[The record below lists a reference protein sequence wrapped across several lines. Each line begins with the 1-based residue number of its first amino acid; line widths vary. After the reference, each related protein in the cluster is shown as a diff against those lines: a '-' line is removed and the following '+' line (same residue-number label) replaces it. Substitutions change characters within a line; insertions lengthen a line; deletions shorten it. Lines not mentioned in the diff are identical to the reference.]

1 MSEVTL
7 NGEKV
12 DFQGPAPAAAIETW
26 SLLEGIPFVRLEEVA
41 ERLAREKVVSWRSGM
56 EQADR
61 LLEAGNSRSLDL
73 DGELEQLFQFG
84 CRVCAL
90 ALKGALILESTI
102 KGVSAVVKSQIE
114 EARSVRGEVDAFFES
129 NSDWHQVL
137 NDGTLKYELS
147 LYARVTQ
154 REKLIEDPIT
164 REGDDSL
171 KYFWAIAEG
180 AFSFLSANQADR
192 IVS

>member
-73 DGELEQLFQFG
+73 DGELEQLF
-84 CRVCAL
+84 
-90 ALKGALILESTI
+90 
-102 KGVSAVVKSQIE
+102 
-114 EARSVRGEVDAFFES
+114 
-129 NSDWHQVL
+129 
-137 NDGTLKYELS
+137 
-147 LYARVTQ
+147 
-154 REKLIEDPIT
+154 
-164 REGDDSL
+164 
-171 KYFWAIAEG
+171 
-180 AFSFLSANQADR
+180 
-192 IVS
+192 